1 MPKFGTNSTRKLET
15 LDSRLQRVLNRAIQ
29 GGPDFSVIFGH
40 RSEADQTLAFA
51 AGNSK
56 KEFPDSKHNSSPSRA
71 VDICPYGGQDVWGD
85 HIRFGL
91 IAGWIMKCAEEEGVE
106 IRWGGDWRQNWRAT
120 KSSFFDGGHFEL
132 MEE

>member
-1 MPKFGTNSTRKLET
+1 MPKFGSNSQRKLET
-15 LDSRLQRVLNRAIQ
+15 SDPRLRRVMERAIE
-29 GGPDFSVIFGH
+29 GGPDFSIICGH
-40 RSEADQTLAFA
+40 RSEEDQRAVFA
-51 AGNSK
+51 TGHSK
-56 KEFPDSKHNSSPSRA
+56 KSWPDSKHNAYPSRA
-71 VDICPYGGQDVWGD
+71 GDICPYGGSDVGGD

-106 IRWGGDWRQNWRAT
+106 IRWGGDWEKNWRAT